1 MFLEF
6 RRKFGK
12 QYDTTPTMI
21 SVPKPVAAAWRSAG
35 VENVHMVWDGDRL
48 IVTPEVA

>member
-12 QYDTTPTMI
+12 QHDTTPTMI

-35 VENVHMVWDGDRL
+35 VETVHMVWDGDRL
-48 IVTPEVA
+48 IVTPEV